1 MAPAHPQSA
10 EDEITRY
17 RVFLDSIPDGSRL
30 AAILTGSMA
39 YVERS
44 IRENI
49 DQSAGIMPFIESL
62 EKRITAANI
71 RANEEAERKIAA
83 EKEIRRIEEDYAKI
97 DAENDRLREDCERS
111 ARECA
116 RLSAR
121 LWIVDLEA
129 EAARIADELT
139 RARETLATVEA

>member
-1 MAPAHPQSA
+1 MAPAYPQSA

-17 RVFLDSIPDGSRL
+17 RAFLNSIPDGSRL
-30 AAILTGSMA
+30 STLLSGSMA

-62 EKRITAANI
+62 EKQITAANI

-83 EKEIRRIEEDYAKI
+83 EKELRRVETACEEI
-97 DAENDRLREDCERS
+97 DADRDRLREERDRS
-111 ARECA
+111 AREVA
-116 RLSAR
+116 RLTAR
-121 LWIVDLEA
+121 LRIHELEA
-129 EAARIADELT
+129 EADRIADELT
-139 RARETLATVEA
+139 RARETLTAAEA

>member
-17 RVFLDSIPDGSRL
+17 RAFLNSIPDGSRL
-30 AAILTGSMA
+30 STLLSGSMA

-62 EKRITAANI
+62 EKRIAAANI

-111 ARECA
+111 AREVA
-116 RLSAR
+116 RLTAR
-121 LWIVDLEA
+121 LRIHDLET

-139 RARETLATVEA
+139 RARAAVEA